1 MLGQKIKK
9 IRELKNFTQ
18 EYMAENLEISQ
29 PAYSKLEKGEI
40 KVSDEKLIQIANI
53 LQMSPEDVAQFDDQK
68 YFNSFNNNTNSNN
81 NRNNTIDA
89 ENNSDFNVGNDGL
102 QIKKLYEDKIE
113 LLEKLLSKTE
123 AELEEYKAKFGAI

>member
-53 LQMSPEDVAQFDDQK
+53 LQMSPEDVAQFDDQ
-68 YFNSFNNNTNSNN
+68 
-81 NRNNTIDA
+81 
-89 ENNSDFNVGNDGL
+89 
-102 QIKKLYEDKIE
+102 
-113 LLEKLLSKTE
+113 
-123 AELEEYKAKFGAI
+123 